1 MTVETTET
9 ATPEVTPTPV
19 QGTYSSEAP
28 IQASP
33 QVSENGGVKE
43 IIIGAEITDSERNMI
58 YERLG
63 RPKDHEGYDLSG
75 IVPETYNQGV
85 VEEFKKKAHETG
97 MSAEG
102 VRNMAEWYK
111 GLELKQREAMEK
123 SKQIQADHYILE
135 LKKDFGA
142 NFDSEVRNARKAL
155 DAYTDEAFKK
165 YMDDTGLG
173 NHPSLVKAFAKIGRE
188 LSEDKLV
195 QSDTATRL
203 AKSDELRKSEIARL
217 RSDKDFMSRYR
228 RGDAAAVQRLN
239 SLYQEG

>member
-1 MTVETTET
+1 MTGEAQE
-9 ATPEVTPTPV
+9 ASAPEVTQTNLS
-19 QGTYSSEAP
+19 GTYSSEAP
-28 IQASP
+28 TQEGA
-33 QVSENGGVKE
+33 QVVENGGVKE

-102 VRNMAEWYK
+102 VRSMAEWYK
-111 GLELKQREAMEK
+111 GLEIKQREAMEK
-123 SKQIQADHYILE
+123 SKQIQAEHYVLE

-203 AKSDELRKSEIARL
+203 AKSDEIRRSEISRL
-217 RSDKDFMSRYR
+217 RSDKDFMARYR
-228 RGDAAAVQRLN
+228 RGEAAAVQRLN

>member
-1 MTVETTET
+1 MTSETQET
-9 ATPEVTPTPV
+9 QTPEVVATPV
-19 QGTYSSEAP
+19 QGTYSSESTP
-28 IQASP
+28 QAAP
-33 QVSENGGVKE
+33 QVKEENGVKE
-43 IIIGAEITDSERNMI
+43 IIIGSEISDSERNII

-63 RPKDHEGYDLSG
+63 RPKDHDGYDLTG

-102 VRNMAEWYK
+102 VRKMAEWYK
-111 GLELKQREAMEK
+111 GLELQQRDAMEK
-123 SKQIQADHYILE
+123 SKQIQADHYVLE
-135 LKKDFGA
+135 LKKDFGT
-142 NFDSEVRNARKAL
+142 NFDTEVKNARKAL
-155 DAYTDEAFKK
+155 DAYTDQAFRK

-173 NHPSLVKAFAKIGRE
+173 NHPALVKAFAKIGRE

-203 AKSDELRKSEIARL
+203 AKSDELRRNEIARL
-217 RSDKDFMSRYR
+217 RADKDFMSRYR
-228 RGDAAAVQRLN
+228 RGDSAAVQRLN